1 MYSSCPNGKLPRNR
15 RQEVTANKFIF
26 SLLRSFPPP
35 FPLPLCRCVSKREA
49 FPYRSNLLTA
59 HWQQVYFKLPQLR
72 QLSALYLITEC
83 PSDSWYAAVGL
94 YFCNLSIRAPF
105 LRIFQEPILFGVTSP
120 AWNVPWFSCRT
131 CQRWR
136 SRKSSAAR
144 CSSNKFIL
152 ALRKLFIIHH
162 FTFWSPVWEVKDKAM
177 VFGFSDRVVPR
188 LQKVGGDQ
196 RLALTKLK

>member
-1 MYSSCPNGKLPRNR
+1 MYSLCPHGKLPLNR

-83 PSDSWYAAVGL
+83 PSDSWKAAVGL

-105 LRIFQEPILFGVTSP
+105 LRIFQEPILFKVTSP

-152 ALRKLFIIHH
+152 ALRKLFIIRH

-188 LQKVGGDQ
+188 LQKGGNDQ
-196 RLALTKLK
+196 RLT